1 MGIEIIRALP
11 AHIED
16 IVVIENLS
24 FKIPWSRQSI
34 ADELT
39 KNKFA
44 LYFCAQAGGR
54 TVGYAGMWH
63 VCDEGHITN
72 IAVHPE
78 FRGTGIGSL
87 LMERLIGTASGLG
100 ITGMTLEVRKSNA
113 PARALYAKYGF
124 MEGGFRKAYYADDNE
139 DALIMWKTLKVE

>member
-34 ADELT
+34 TDELT
-39 KNKFA
+39 KNMFA
-44 LYFCAQAGGR
+44 TYFCAQSDGR

-63 VCDEGHITN
+63 VCDEGHVTN

-78 FRGTGIGSL
+78 FRGAGIGSL
-87 LMERLIGTASGLG
+87 LMERLIDTASGLG
-100 ITGMTLEVRKSNA
+100 ITGMTLEVRKSNV
-113 PARALYAKYGF
+113 PAQALYVKYGF
-124 MEGGFRKAYYADDNE
+124 VESGSRKAYYADDGE
-139 DALIMWKTLKVE
+139 DALIMWKTL